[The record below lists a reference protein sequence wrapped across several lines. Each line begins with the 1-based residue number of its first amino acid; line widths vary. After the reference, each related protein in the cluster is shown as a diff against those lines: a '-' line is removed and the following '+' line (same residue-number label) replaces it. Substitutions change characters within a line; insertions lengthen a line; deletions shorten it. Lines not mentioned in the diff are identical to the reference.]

1 MPRETT
7 TEIEIEEDVTFSP
20 SRKSAKKK
28 KLLKKNFPMSLC

>member
-7 TEIEIEEDVTFSP
+7 AEIEIEEDVTFSP